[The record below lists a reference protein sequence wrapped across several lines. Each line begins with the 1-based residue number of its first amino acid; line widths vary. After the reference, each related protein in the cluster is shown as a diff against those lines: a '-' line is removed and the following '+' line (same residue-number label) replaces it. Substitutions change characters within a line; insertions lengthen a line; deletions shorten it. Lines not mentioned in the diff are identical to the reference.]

1 MFFLNIMVRVT
12 TLPQSLKERVNT
24 KCSSQAHTGYINH
37 LNLRISFKLYTH
49 NIKVTHQIKLK
60 CRLLDL
66 GLIPAL
72 TPVFPKFIS
81 KTWSFPLYVSGSKAQ
96 GTRTEWSRQFSR
108 SDSGPPVRK
117 DTGIE
122 PVWVYHGPVLSAPH
136 GSCPKPSPPCLCLVM
151 QTLRLQSNYKALKPE
166 LGQIQDTLTSHV
178 SPP

>member
-1 MFFLNIMVRVT
+1 MVRVT

-24 KCSSQAHTGYINH
+24 KCSSYTHTGYINH

-72 TPVFPKFIS
+72 TPVFLKFIS

-96 GTRTEWSRQFSR
+96 GTKTEWSRQFSR
-108 SDSGPPVRK
+108 SDSGPPVTK
-117 DTGIE
+117 DTGIQ
-122 PVWVYHGPVLSAPH
+122 PVWVYNGP
-136 GSCPKPSPPCLCLVM
+136 
-151 QTLRLQSNYKALKPE
+151 
-166 LGQIQDTLTSHV
+166 
-178 SPP
+178 